1 MELTNDFTVNV
12 PIEEAWSVLTDV
24 VRIAPAMPG
33 ARLDAVEGGEYRGVV
48 KVKVGPVTAEYRGVA
63 TFLER
68 DPGAHR
74 AVLRAQGREARG
86 QGNAT
91 ATVTA
96 TLAPEG
102 TGTHV
107 SVVTDLAITGR
118 VAQFGRGVLADVS
131 NKLLGQFVASL
142 ERTVLGGGRAEA
154 AGQPHGGAKH
164 AESTGTSSKGA
175 SSKGASS
182 KGASSTGAG
191 AGGIAGVT
199 EVAPGV
205 ASQDSTRQLGVAPG
219 VPGQAREVVPVDVE
233 RVVGPVIA
241 KRALPILAVVA
252 ALFFWWRRRHAGR

>member
-175 SSKGASS
+175 SSTGASS
-182 KGASSTGAG
+182 KGAG

-199 EVAPGV
+199 EVEPGV

>member
-175 SSKGASS
+175 
-182 KGASSTGAG
+182 G

-199 EVAPGV
+199 EVEPGV

>member
-175 SSKGASS
+175 SSTGASS
-182 KGASSTGAG
+182 KGAG

>member
-182 KGASSTGAG
+182 TGAG

-205 ASQDSTRQLGVAPG
+205 ASRDSTRQVGVAPG
-219 VPGQAREVVPVDVE
+219 VPGQAREIVPVDAE

>member
-182 KGASSTGAG
+182 TGAG

>member
-1 MELTNDFTVNV
+1 M
-12 PIEEAWSVLTDV
+12 
-24 VRIAPAMPG
+24 
-33 ARLDAVEGGEYRGVV
+33 
-48 KVKVGPVTAEYRGVA
+48 
-63 TFLER
+63 
-68 DPGAHR
+68 
-74 AVLRAQGREARG
+74 
-86 QGNAT
+86 
-91 ATVTA
+91 
-96 TLAPEG
+96 
-102 TGTHV
+102 
-107 SVVTDLAITGR
+107 
-118 VAQFGRGVLADVS
+118 LADVS

-175 SSKGASS
+175 SSKGA
-182 KGASSTGAG
+182 G

-199 EVAPGV
+199 EVEPGV